1 MIVTARMGWGAV
13 LGLVLVQACA
23 SGDDEVTPTH
33 TGGSTSGGAGGGG
46 AGDAG
51 GIGGGDDAMVPSSGG
66 DGGSMSSDSGMDATA
81 DAALPD
87 AGPPPACAPRSV
99 SGGPEL
105 HFHHVHF
112 NTVDPE
118 EDLAFFEKY
127 FGAGPV
133 DFCADA
139 DGNTLTRA
147 TRTERAWFL
156 YTQVDEAPD
165 PRLNTYLEHV
175 GWVNA
180 MTGAEFMRLV
190 DLGVPLYP
198 EGRFQCPEAASGMSA
213 CAVAGLSDDYY
224 FYVQAPSGA
233 RVEIALGP
241 GPATSGFGHVH
252 FIMGEDMTFFE
263 TVTDGAYTGGAI
275 DMINHTDVS
284 LQETLLMDEMVVDTR
299 GKAIDH
305 IAYSTTDL
313 EATKARIEGA
323 GIEIAE
329 DIGMKPEYGFR
340 SFFVRSPKGTW
351 VELVEDAHFQ

>member
-1 MIVTARMGWGAV
+1 MITARMGWGAV
-13 LGLVLVQACA
+13 LGLMLLQACG
-23 SGDDEVTPTH
+23 SGDDEMTLPNDE
-33 TGGSTSGGAGGGG
+33 TSGGTGG
-46 AGDAG
+46 G
-51 GIGGGDDAMVPSSGG
+51 GIGGGGAAGAGGSDDAMVPVGG
-66 DGGSMSSDSGMDATA
+66 EGGGGSDADSGMEASVDAGP
-81 DAALPD
+81 PD
-87 AGPPPACAPRSV
+87 AGPPPACAPRTV

-118 EDLAFFEKY
+118 EDLAFFETY
-127 FGAGPV
+127 FGAAPIS
-133 DFCADA
+133 FCADA

-147 TRTERAWFL
+147 TRTERGWFL
-156 YTQVDEAPD
+156 YTQVEEAPD
-165 PRLNTYLEHV
+165 SRLNTYLEHV

-190 DLGVPLYP
+190 DLGITLYP

-213 CAVAGLSDDYY
+213 CAIEGLSEDYF

-263 TVTDGAYTGGAI
+263 TVSDGAYDGVAI
-275 DMINHTDVS
+275 DMVNHTDVS
-284 LQETLLMDEMVVDTR
+284 LEETLLMSETVVDTR
-299 GKAIDH
+299 GKPIDH
-305 IAYSTTDL
+305 IAYSTVDL
-313 EATKARIEGA
+313 EATKTRIEGA

-329 DIGMKPEYGFR
+329 DISMKPEYGFR

-351 VELVEDAHFQ
+351 VELVEDAHFAQ